1 MSPEQRVYT
10 TQLHAGLG
18 LIDETQRLLSLY
30 ETGCSTSQLYQQ
42 ALDSGLFPKISA
54 RRLRNIVVECFAPRY
69 IKTHAAAHLKPLVS
83 GLPSAN
89 LQQLFLIY
97 TAEANA
103 ILHDFILDVYW
114 PCYAGGVNTMT
125 TDDAKAFVRQALR
138 DGKTLRPW
146 SESTIQRVS
155 SYLVGCC
162 ADYGLLSAGRSAT
175 RRIQPVRLHDSTVL
189 YLAYRLHF
197 QGLGDQAVLQHPSW
211 ALLGLDSLEVRE
223 ELKRLAKNGGLI
235 VQSAG
240 AITRISWPLK
250 TMEDVIDVIV
260 ECGFQ

>member
-1 MSPEQRVYT
+1 MSTNQRVYT

-18 LIDETQRLLSLY
+18 LVDETKRLLSLY
-30 ETGCSTSQLYQQ
+30 EKHYSSPQLYQQ

-54 RRLRNIVVECFAPRY
+54 RRLRNIVAECFAPRY
-69 IKTHAAAHLKPLVS
+69 IKTHAAEHLKPLAN
-83 GLPSAN
+83 GLPSAA

-97 TAEANA
+97 TAAANA
-103 ILHDFILDVYW
+103 ILDDFIQNVYW
-114 PCYAGGVNTMT
+114 PRYAGGCDTLK
-125 TDDAKAFVRQALR
+125 TDDAKAFVMQALR
-138 DGKTLRPW
+138 EGKTLQPW

-175 RRIQPVRLHDSTVL
+175 RRIQAVRIHESTVL

-197 QGLGDQAVLQHPSW
+197 QGLGDQAVLQHPHW
-211 ALLGLDSLEVRE
+211 TLFGLDSLEVRE
-223 ELKRLAKNGGLI
+223 ECKRLAKNGWLI

-240 AITRISWPLK
+240 RITRISWPLK
-250 TMEDVIDVIV
+250 TMEEVIDVIT
-260 ECGFQ
+260 ER